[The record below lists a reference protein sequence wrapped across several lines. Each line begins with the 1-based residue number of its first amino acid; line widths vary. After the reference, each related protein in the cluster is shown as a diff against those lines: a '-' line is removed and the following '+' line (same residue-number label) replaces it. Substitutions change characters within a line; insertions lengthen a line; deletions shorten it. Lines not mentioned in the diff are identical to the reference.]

1 MIAAA
6 RVLGGAVAGAA
17 LLLAGATVEPA
28 GAQDACKTEY
38 VTASGRGKFRPF
50 TKTKEL
56 EGRGSAFADA
66 VTTWEREV
74 GSTLGDKWKKWEEAK
89 DKTFECA
96 PTKSGKIIG
105 SSFIGCTIKGRPCAV
120 EPSSGEATVASADR
134 GRGRRWD
141 DDDDNGRSGRYGGHS
156 WRYRYEMRRQEG
168 LTQWRSRSE
177 EHAFNREEARQRWL
191 REQRDRAERV
201 ARERA
206 EARERYFARERD

>member
-6 RVLGGAVAGAA
+6 RVLGGAAAGAA
-17 LLLAGATVEPA
+17 LLIAGATVEPA
-28 GAQDACKTEY
+28 GAQGDACKSEY

-50 TKTKEL
+50 TKTREL
-56 EGRGSAFADA
+56 EGRGSAMTDA
-66 VTTWEREV
+66 VATWEREV
-74 GSTLGDKWKKWEEAK
+74 ASTLGDKWKKWDEAK

-120 EPSSGEATVASADR
+120 EPSSPGEKTVASADR
-134 GRGRRWD
+134 GRN
-141 DDDDNGRSGRYGGHS
+141 DDDDNDRSSRYSGYS
-156 WRYRYEMRRQEG
+156 WRYRQEMRRQEG
-168 LTQWRSRSE
+168 LTQWRSRRE
-177 EHAFNREEARQRWL
+177 ESTFNREEAHQRWL
-191 REQRDRAERV
+191 REQRDRTERI